1 MVYYTENMNKEVP
14 ILRERIKAALEQY
27 GLKHFWLATEL
38 QRRVDP
44 KISIYAVEKAIGGR
58 ISGRTY
64 EILVSCN
71 RHLESWRRKY
81 RLIEE
86 RFHKDHSEVSKQNI
100 QQCWQRK
107 AANAQTSQD
116 E

>member
-44 KISIYAVEKAIGGR
+44 KISIHAVEKAIGGR
-58 ISGRTY
+58 VSGRTY
-64 EILVSCN
+64 EILEASAKIIQ
-71 RHLESWRRKY
+71 LY
-81 RLIEE
+81 EE
-86 RFHKDHSEVSKQNI
+86 VYLNYGKRERPLS
-100 QQCWQRK
+100 
-107 AANAQTSQD
+107 
-116 E
+116 